1 MHQKVMSN
9 LLLIYAAVPRKAPVK
24 SDFMELELGRNFA
37 KDAHELDI
45 FGTIGD
51 FKEKIP
57 VLHGER
63 DGTVP
68 NQNLSVHFKNK
79 IYSDPPF
86 KNHKIKADHYKRSK
100 INKCPGIL
108 NALQAYRRY
117 ISDLHAR
124 PQLCL
129 PLGSLQPERS
139 ANHNH
144 QGYSSRHKVS
154 AAALR

>member
-1 MHQKVMSN
+1 MPPSEEESAPQSFFPTDTAEHIPTGGKDAVIMHQKVMSN
-9 LLLIYAAVPRKAPVK
+9 LLLIYAAVPRKAQVPVKAPVK

-68 NQNLSVHFKNK
+68 NQNLSVHF
-79 IYSDPPF
+79 
-86 KNHKIKADHYKRSK
+86 
-100 INKCPGIL
+100 
-108 NALQAYRRY
+108 
-117 ISDLHAR
+117 
-124 PQLCL
+124 
-129 PLGSLQPERS
+129 
-139 ANHNH
+139 
-144 QGYSSRHKVS
+144 
-154 AAALR
+154 